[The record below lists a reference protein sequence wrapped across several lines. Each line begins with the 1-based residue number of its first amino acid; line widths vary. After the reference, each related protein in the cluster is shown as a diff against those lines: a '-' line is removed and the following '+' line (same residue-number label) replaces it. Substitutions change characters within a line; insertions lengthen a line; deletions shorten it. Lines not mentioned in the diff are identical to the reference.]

1 MKKNLLLGLTMAGA
15 FGLNA
20 QIYQDVTPACFV
32 QGVEDQCASACGD
45 FNGDGY
51 LDIVL
56 TGRANGGHTWLY
68 LNDGQGGFTLAEN
81 TGLDKGFIHS
91 SIAVGD
97 YDDDGDLDLA
107 IQGWSPIGGKDVQ
120 QAYVYQNNGQGV
132 FTQAAVLDGRSNG
145 VIEFGD
151 YDNDGKMDVLQM
163 GWKADMNPAGAKV
176 TIWHNDGNN
185 VFTDINNTTLFPIS
199 DGEAR
204 FGDYDKD
211 GNLDILLNGWQ
222 QAHIYKGDGKG
233 GFTKQEDIQLTG
245 YDWSFAYWVDYDRD
259 GNLDLLLGGLKE
271 GAFFTDV
278 WKGSGTNAF
287 TKVELGL
294 PGVQVGPIRTG
305 DCDNDG
311 YTDFFISGWNGKGG
325 WNGKDGVFAVYKN
338 DGTNTAFTQVA
349 GVNDVIPGW
358 ADGTLE
364 VADFDGDGYAEIFK
378 CGWNATKLYRNTDRP
393 NPPTGVVAASAKPFA
408 VYVNDKVLD
417 IRLDVA
423 AQTSSITVYDLTG
436 NALWQS
442 SFSGSEAS
450 FQLPNMGEGCYI
462 VSVQSGD
469 IRHAAV
475 VKW

>member
-1 MKKNLLLGLTMAGA
+1 MKKNVLLGLALAGA
-15 FGLNA
+15 FGMNA
-20 QIYQDVTPACFV
+20 QIYQDMTPACFE
-32 QGVEDQCASACGD
+32 QNVENDCASACGD

-56 TGRANGGHTWLY
+56 TGKAAGVDKTWLY

-97 YDDDGDLDLA
+97 YDGDGDLDLA
-107 IQGWSPIGGKDVQ
+107 IQGWSPVDGKNVQ

-132 FTQAAVLDGRSNG
+132 FTQAATLDGRSNG

-151 YDNDGKMDVLQM
+151 YDNDGKMDVLQV
-163 GWKADMNPAGAKV
+163 GHKDGLGAKV
-176 TIWHNDGNN
+176 TIWHNEGNN
-185 VFTDINNTTLFPIS
+185 AFTDINNTTLFLMS

-204 FGDYDKD
+204 FGDYDND

-222 QAHIYKGDGKG
+222 QAHVYKGDGKG
-233 GFTKQEDIQLTG
+233 GFTEQTDIALTG
-245 YDWSFAYWVDYDRD
+245 YGQSFAYWVDYDRD
-259 GNLDLLLGGLKE
+259 GNLDILLGGLKE

-278 WKGSGTNAF
+278 WKGNGTNAF
-287 TKVELGL
+287 TKVDLGL

-305 DCDNDG
+305 DCDHDG
-311 YTDFFISGWNGKGG
+311 YTDFFISGWNGEGG
-325 WNGKDGVFAVYKN
+325 WNGKNGVFAVYKN
-338 DGTNTAFTQVA
+338 DGTNAAFTQVA

-378 CGWNATKLYRNTDRP
+378 CGWKATKLYRNTDRP

-408 VYVNDKVLD
+408 VYVNGNVLD
-417 IRLDVA
+417 IRLETDVRF
-423 AQTSSITVYDLTG
+423 SNVVVYDLTG
-436 NALWQS
+436 NAHWQS

-450 FQLPNMGEGCYI
+450 FQVPNLGEGCYI